1 MPSIDTS
8 RLPEAAL
15 LHQKNLFVPE
25 LPVAVDTV
33 FYATQGGP
41 FNIRQLASKV
51 ELDKALQQEIIK
63 ICSNN
68 YYSGRTPITSINQ
81 AIRRLGPIGFQGVVM
96 QSFLDMEIYHN
107 PQWSKVTASLRRYA
121 NAVAH
126 ACRVI
131 AQQISIQTDLAFL
144 MGLLHRIGMSV
155 ALLRLKNNK
164 ENPIETIHRL
174 KIIAYVHSF
183 LSHFILKKWE
193 MPSPLV
199 EAMGYYG
206 QVLIHGKPN
215 HLGAILIVAEEIVSR
230 IGFSSKNLFHNKDI
244 NTTSLSDGFEDACL
258 VLGIPK
264 DQLYP
269 LQKETQE
276 ALRSS
281 SKML

>member
-1 MPSIDTS
+1 MPSVDTTQ
-8 RLPEAAL
+8 LPESAL
-15 LHQKNLFVPE
+15 LHNQNLFVPE
-25 LPVAVDTV
+25 LPESVDTV

-41 FNIRQLASKV
+41 FNIRELASKV
-51 ELDKALQQEIIK
+51 DLDKKLQQEIIK
-63 ICSNN
+63 ICSNY
-68 YYSGRTPITSINQ
+68 YYSGRNPITSVNQ

-96 QSFLDMEIYHN
+96 QSFLDMKIYHN
-107 PQWSKVTASLRRYA
+107 PSWKKVTASLRRYA

-131 AQQISIQTDLAFL
+131 AQQLSIQTDLAFL

-155 ALLRLKNNK
+155 ALLRMESSKDNL
-164 ENPIETIHRL
+164 IETTHKL
-174 KIIAYVHSF
+174 KAIAQVHSF

-199 EAMGYYG
+199 DAMGYYG

-215 HLGAILIVAEEIVSR
+215 HLGAILIVAEELVSR
-230 IGFSSKNLFHNKDI
+230 IGFSSRNLFHNKDI
-244 NTTSLSDGFEDACL
+244 NTSSLSDGFENACL
-258 VLGIPK
+258 VLELPK
-264 DQLYP
+264 DQLSN

-281 SKML
+281 SKVF